1 VVDGPATIATSDPL
15 AIAPDENRLDQS
27 LMLERARDA
36 AGRRRT
42 CLGVADRR
50 HAEHGRKQQGKDQPN
65 Q

>member
-1 VVDGPATIATSDPL
+1 MIDRLAAVAAGNPL

-27 LMLERARDA
+27 LMLECARDA
-36 AGRRRT
+36 AGHRGT
-42 CLGVADRR
+42 GLGVARRR